1 MVHRGYQRTWS
12 GATVFDQATMI
23 TMKQYVIWCA
33 KFALIQCV
41 KIKLLL
47 NISTNSMKS
56 IITVTAITVKNF
68 SVKQLVRTTFATS
81 HK

>member
-1 MVHRGYQRTWS
+1 MERRDSLRSGDNDNDETIRDMVSEICPYSMCQ
-12 GATVFDQATMI
+12 
-23 TMKQYVIWCA
+23 
-33 KFALIQCV
+33 
-41 KIKLLL
+41 IKLLL
-47 NISTNSMKS
+47 NISTNNMKS